1 MAATKTLI
9 QPDFFG
15 KAVAYGRVVEPAPLP
30 PARRKVHETQRDAHR
45 AILPKAE
52 GMDARVLAALS
63 AAGVHGLTRQE
74 LHDATDIKLQ
84 TVCGCVDRLL
94 KASHAFEPVIGFED
108 THRALHLKRG
118 GAKVV
123 VSASYRHGVDWLAMG
138 RTSARGSTPAA

>member
-15 KAVAYGRVVEPAPLP
+15 KAVAYGRVVGPAPP
-30 PARRKVHETQRDAHR
+30 PPTRRKVHETQRDAHR

-52 GMDARVLAALS
+52 GMDARVLAALA
-63 AAGVHGLTRQE
+63 AAGLQGLTRQE

-94 KASHAFEPVIGFED
+94 KASQAFEPVIGFED
-108 THRALHLKRG
+108 TSRALHLKRG

-123 VSASYRHGVDWLAMG
+123 VHVSFQHSIDWRAAQPV
-138 RTSARGSTPAA
+138 RTTAA